1 MDYPRAGRKR
11 EPLTLMNMFGFLNS
25 SDSEGDI
32 TKVSELKE
40 FDDHALISFAQDK
53 VSGLRAVIAV
63 HRANPTVPSFGATRF
78 WHYASDV
85 EGVKD
90 ALRLSRLMSYKAAL
104 AGLNCGGAK
113 GVIIAE
119 HDPNEVPDSTRTQ
132 LLEAYAARVNV
143 LGGRFVT
150 GTDVGVKQEDLDTMR
165 RTSRHIIGFND
176 NSTEF
181 TAIGLF
187 ESVKAALVE
196 TFGSPEFTGRSFAIQ
211 GLGKVGEGFLS
222 LMYEAVGSTG
232 TIFISDID
240 PARVKAVKDKYPHV
254 KVVSPEDIDH
264 QEVDVFVPCALSG
277 AVNHQNIDRLA
288 VRIVAGGA
296 NNQLESEA
304 LGDALHKRKILYAP
318 DYVVNAGGLIAIFD
332 EYQNASYDRAR
343 VAQAVQHIPETL
355 RKIFAESRA
364 EDIAPSRVANRMA
377 EAIFNGYSKVV

>member
-1 MDYPRAGRKR
+1 
-11 EPLTLMNMFGFLNS
+11 MNMFGFLNS
-25 SDSEGDI
+25 SSDGDI
-32 TKVSELKE
+32 TKVSDLKE
-40 FDDHALISFAQDK
+40 FDDHALISFAEDK
-53 VSGLRAVIAV
+53 ASGLQAVIAV

-78 WHYASDV
+78 WHYASDI

-119 HDPNEVPDSTRTQ
+119 HDPNDVHDATRAQ
-132 LLEAYAARVNV
+132 LLEAYAARVNL

-165 RTSRHIIGFND
+165 KVSRHIIGFND

-181 TAIGLF
+181 TAIGVF

-196 TFGSPEFTGRSFAIQ
+196 TFGSSEFTGRSFAIQ
-211 GLGKVGEGFLS
+211 GLGKVGEGLLS
-222 LMYEAVGSTG
+222 LIYDPVSSSG

-240 PARVKAVKDKYPHV
+240 PARVKVVKDKYPRV
-254 KVVSPEDIDH
+254 KVVSPEEIDR
-264 QEVDVFVPCALSG
+264 QEVDVFAPCALSG
-277 AVNHQNIDRLA
+277 AVNHKNIDRLT
-288 VRIVAGGA
+288 VKIVVGGA
-296 NNQLESEA
+296 NNQLESES
-304 LGDALHKRKILYAP
+304 LGDALHTRKILYAP

-332 EYQNASYDRAR
+332 EYQNPSYDRAR
-343 VAQAVQHIPETL
+343 VAQAVQHIPDTL

-364 EDIAPSRVANRMA
+364 EDLAPSRVANRMA
-377 EAIFNGYSKVV
+377 ERIFNGYNHVS